1 MASIR
6 GSLGGRQRQPRKPRT
21 APDTLHSKQY
31 AQLVD
36 LLSEGEIGGLVNGAQ
51 SIFLDNTPL
60 QNADGSYNF
69 QDVIYQERTGT
80 QIQSAVAI
88 YGDAGNAEDERPVN
102 AEVTQAGGAI
112 IRTITDT
119 TVDAVRITITVP
131 QIYIITDKGDVGAED
146 AHVVIDRRY
155 TGGGWVQQYSDT
167 NGGLIRGRSNDA
179 YQRDFIVPI
188 AGGTFPVDIRVSRGN
203 ADSTS
208 DRKVNDFIW
217 SSYTEITYA
226 KFRYPNSAYIALR
239 CNAEIF
245 SNIPQRSYLINGIK
259 VAIPSN
265 ATVDATTGRLVYAGV
280 WNGLF
285 GAAQWT
291 TDPAWILWDLLTST
305 RYGFGDH
312 IQAAD
317 LDKWAFYACSVYSSA
332 LVSDG
337 RGGLEPRFSC
347 NVNIQTA
354 EDAYKLIGDMCSVFR
369 AMPYWGAGALTV
381 SQDAPADPT
390 YLFTPANV
398 KDGIFNYTGSSLKNR
413 PTVAI
418 VSYMDLTLR
427 DITKEVV
434 EDQAL
439 IAKYGVT
446 TTEISAFAC
455 TSRSQAHRLG
465 RWMLYSEWNESEVVA
480 FTVGI
485 EASVVVRPGQ
495 IISIADPVRA
505 GARRGGRIT
514 TATTTAI
521 TADDTTGIAYTAG
534 ATLSVILPTG
544 VAQTRTVISIA
555 GKVFNVS
562 PAFTVA
568 PNANSV
574 WVYETTTIQSQLF
587 RVLGI
592 EEQDGIEYNIT
603 ALEHN
608 PSKYAYIES
617 GLALV
622 DRDITD
628 LNEIPDAPA
637 NLSAQEVLYEGAGGV
652 KSKIIVSWVAVQY
665 ASQYTVRW
673 RVDNRNWIT
682 STQAEGDY
690 EILDNIVGTYE
701 IEVYSLNAALIPSA
715 LPASLTFSAFGKT
728 APPTS
733 VSGLSLVAIDS
744 ASAILSWDRAP
755 DLDVLV
761 GGKVLIRHNQALS
774 GAVWDASQE
783 IVAAAAGSQTQKLVP
798 LLEGTYLV
806 KFEDDTGN
814 RSLTPTLVLADLPTP
829 QPRLLVQTYAEDLEA
844 PPFSGN
850 YNDMTYQSGYGGIT
864 LAIGDPTPVDSLA
877 TDGNWDALTSIDGAG
892 GVVPAGSYEFGSSWD
907 MGAVFDVNLQRRL
920 AAFPYLPN
928 GLWDSRL
935 GLVDDW
941 PAIDE
946 TDLDQTDARVYVR
959 STNSDPYG
967 TPTWSDWREFA
978 NAIVRGRG
986 FQFKLQATTTNPDIN
1001 LIVNELGAVL
1011 ELQQRTEQSAVLTSG
1026 AASYGVLFADAFY
1039 QTPAVGITAMNMQ
1052 TGDYYAITATTRQG
1066 FTIVFRDSAGVAVSR
1081 QFTYS
1086 AVGYGKEI

>member
-6 GSLGGRQRQPRKPRT
+6 GSLGRRQREPRKPRT

-80 QIQSAVAI
+80 QIQSAVEI
-88 YGDAGNAEDERPVN
+88 YGDAGNIEDEHPVN
-102 AEVTQAGGAI
+102 VEVTQAGGAI
-112 IRTITDT
+112 VRTITDT
-119 TVDAVRITITVP
+119 TVEAVRITITVP
-131 QIYIITDKGDVGAED
+131 AIYIITDKGDVGAED

-155 TGGGWVQQYSDT
+155 TGGGWIQQYSDT

-203 ADSTS
+203 PDSTS
-208 DRKVNDFIW
+208 EKKVNDFIW
-217 SSYTEITYA
+217 TSYTEIIYA
-226 KFRYPNSAYIALR
+226 KFNYANSAYIALR
-239 CNAEIF
+239 CNSEAF
-245 SNIPQRSYLINGIK
+245 SAIPQRSYLINGIK

-265 ATVDATTGRLVYAGV
+265 ATVDPATGRLIYAGV

-291 TDPAWILWDLLTST
+291 TDPAMILWDLLTDT

-317 LDKWAFYACSVYSSA
+317 LDKWAFYAASQYSSA

-381 SQDAPADPT
+381 SQDAPSDPT

-413 PTVAI
+413 PTVAV

-427 DITKEVV
+427 DIVKEVV

-455 TSRSQAHRLG
+455 TSRSQAHRMG
-465 RWMLYSEWNESEVVA
+465 RWMLYSEWSESEVVT

-485 EASVVVRPGQ
+485 EAGVVVRPGQ

-505 GARRGGRIT
+505 GARRGGRIAS
-514 TATTTAI
+514 ATTTAI
-521 TADDTTGIAYTAG
+521 TADDTTGITYAAG

-544 VAQTRTVISIA
+544 VAQTRAVTSIA

-562 PAFTVA
+562 PAFTTA

-574 WVYETTTIQSQLF
+574 WVYETTAIQSQLF

-592 EEQDGIEYNIT
+592 EEQDGIEYNIS

-617 GLALV
+617 GLALA

-628 LNEIPDAPA
+628 LNKIPPPPA

-652 KSKIIVSWVAVQY
+652 KSKIIVSWAAVVT
-665 ASQYTVRW
+665 ASQYTVRY

-682 STQAEGDY
+682 STQAVGDY

-701 IEVYSLNAALIPSA
+701 IEVYSLNAALQPST
-715 LPASLTFSAFGKT
+715 LPATLTFNAFGKT
-728 APPTS
+728 APPAN
-733 VSGLSLVAIDS
+733 VSGLSLVAIDN
-744 ASAILSWDRAP
+744 ASAILSWNRAT
-755 DLDVLV
+755 DIDVLV
-761 GGKVLIRHNQALS
+761 GGKVLIRHSQALT
-774 GAVWDASQE
+774 GAEWDASQE

-798 LLEGTYLV
+798 LLDGTYLV

-850 YNDMTYQSGYGGIT
+850 YTDMAYQIDLGGLT
-864 LAIGDPTPVDSLA
+864 LASGTAVDDMA
-877 TDGNWDALTSIDGAG
+877 TDGNWDALPSIDGIG
-892 GVVPAGSYEFGSSWD
+892 GIVPAGSYEFGSSWD

-920 AAFPYLPN
+920 RAFPYLPN
-928 GLWDSRL
+928 GLWDDRV

-946 TDLDQTDARVYVR
+946 DNLDQTDARVYVR
-959 STNSDPYG
+959 STIDNPSG

-986 FQFKLQATTTNPDIN
+986 FQFKLRATTSNPDLN
-1001 LIVNELGAVL
+1001 LIVSELGAVL
-1011 ELQQRTEQSAVLTSG
+1011 ELQQRIEQSAVLTSG
-1026 AASYGVLFADAFY
+1026 AVSYGVVFGAAFY

-1066 FTIVFRDSAGVAVSR
+1066 FTIVFRDSAGAAVSR